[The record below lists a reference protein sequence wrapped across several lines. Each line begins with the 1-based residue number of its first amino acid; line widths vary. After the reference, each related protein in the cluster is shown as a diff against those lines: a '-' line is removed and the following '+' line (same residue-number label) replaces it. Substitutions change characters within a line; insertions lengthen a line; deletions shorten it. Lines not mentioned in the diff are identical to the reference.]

1 MNDFARLFDVSGLSL
16 DRLHSFLQVVEAGG
30 QAKAAKG
37 DPTRQSQ
44 FSRQIK
50 ELEGFFGVA
59 LTRRVGRRIEITD
72 DGIRLAGM
80 IRRQFREIDDFRE
93 AMAGRSV
100 SVRIGSQGSV
110 IDWLLLPRLDAIQ
123 KALGNVMVE
132 MEQLRTADV
141 VRAVADGRLDFGI
154 VREDAVA
161 SETKRWPLGKVGYAL
176 FAVNALCKACDGVG
190 EILRQAPIAELLPG
204 GQFPTRWRAWLS
216 KEGLHPRVVA
226 RVSSFTD
233 LVRAVQAGH
242 AVAVLPEVAA
252 VDFDP
257 KKFKHLPITDLK
269 PRKLVLI
276 ANARNLDR
284 SGIAAGAPEG
294 LAACLDLSWI
304 HADKG
309 GR

>member
-1 MNDFARLFDVSGLSL
+1 MLFNYLVMNEFARLFDISGLSL
-16 DRLHSFLQVVEAGG
+16 DRLLSFLQVVEAGG

-72 DGIRLAGM
+72 DGLRLAGM

-110 IDWLLLPRLDAIQ
+110 IDWLLLPHLDGIQ
-123 KALGNVMVE
+123 AALGNVMVE
-132 MEQLRTADV
+132 MEQLRTNDV
-141 VRAVADGRLDFGI
+141 VRAVSDGRLDFGI
-154 VREDAVA
+154 VREDAVS
-161 SETKRWPLGKVGYAL
+161 SETKRWPLAKVGYAL
-176 FAVNALCKACDGVG
+176 FAANALWKGCDSVEKLLKKAPVG
-190 EILRQAPIAELLPG
+190 ELLPG
-204 GQFPTRWRAWLS
+204 GQFPTRWRAWLA
-216 KEGLHPRVVA
+216 KEGLHPRIVA

-242 AVAVLPEVAA
+242 VAAVLPELAT

-257 KKFKHLPITDLK
+257 KKFKHMPIEKLRA
-269 PRKLVLI
+269 RKMVLI

-284 SGIAAGAPEG
+284 SGIAAGAAER
-294 LAACLDLSWI
+294 LAECLVES
-304 HADKG
+304 
-309 GR
+309 

>member
-16 DRLHSFLQVVEAGG
+16 ERLLSFLQVVEAGG

-44 FSRQIK
+44 FSRQIR
-50 ELEGFFGVA
+50 ELEGFFGIA

-72 DGIRLAGM
+72 DGLRLAGM
-80 IRRQFREIDDFRE
+80 IRRQFREIEDFRE

-123 KALGNVMVE
+123 AALGNVMVE

-141 VRAVADGRLDFGI
+141 VRAVADGRLDFGV

-161 SETKRWPLGKVGYAL
+161 TETKRWPLGKVGYAL
-176 FAVNALCKACDGVG
+176 FAVNAFWKGRDSVAA
-190 EILRQAPIAELLPG
+190 ILRQAPVGELLPG
-204 GQFPTRWRAWLS
+204 GQFTARWRAWLD
-216 KEGLHPRVVA
+216 KQNLHPRIVA

-242 AVAVLPEVAA
+242 AAAVLPDVAV

-257 KKFKHLPITDLK
+257 QKFKHQPIEALK
-269 PRKLVLI
+269 ARKLVLI
-276 ANARNLDR
+276 ANARNLER
-284 SGIAAGAPEG
+284 M
-294 LAACLDLSWI
+294 
-304 HADKG
+304 G
-309 GR
+309 GRQDLETRLSAALRIVFCR

>member
-1 MNDFARLFDVSGLSL
+1 MNHFDVSGLSL

-44 FSRQIK
+44 FSRQIR
-50 ELEGFFGVA
+50 ELERFFGVA

-72 DGIRLAGM
+72 DGLRLAGM

-93 AMAGRSV
+93 SMAGRSV

-110 IDWLLLPRLDAIQ
+110 IDWLLLPRLYAIQ
-123 KALGNVMVE
+123 EALGNVMVE

-141 VRAVADGRLDFGI
+141 VRAVADGRIDFGI

-161 SETKRWPLGKVGYAL
+161 AETKRWPLGKVGYAL
-176 FAVNALCKACDGVG
+176 FAANALWKGSDSVRAILQKVPVG
-190 EILRQAPIAELLPG
+190 ELLPG
-204 GQFPTRWRAWLS
+204 GQFPTRWRSWLD
-216 KEGLHPRVVA
+216 KEGLHPRIVT

-233 LVRAVQAGH
+233 LARAVQAGH
-242 AVAVLPEVAA
+242 AAAVLPEVAA

-257 KKFKHLPITDLK
+257 KKFKHLPVEALK
-269 PRKLVLI
+269 ARKLVLI
-276 ANARNLDR
+276 ANARNLER
-284 SGIAAGAPEG
+284 IG
-294 LAACLDLSWI
+294 
-304 HADKG
+304 G
-309 GR
+309 GREVESRLSGVLSIQ

>member
-16 DRLHSFLQVVEAGG
+16 DRLLSFLQVVEAGG

-72 DGIRLAGM
+72 DGLRLAVM

-110 IDWLLLPRLDAIQ
+110 IDWLLLPRMDAIQ
-123 KALGNVMVE
+123 QALGNVMVE

-161 SETKRWPLGKVGYAL
+161 AETKRWPLGKVGYAL
-176 FAVNALCKACDGVG
+176 FAANALCKGRDGVG
-190 EILRQAPIAELLPG
+190 QILRKAPVAELLPG
-204 GQFPTRWRAWLS
+204 GQFPTRWRAWLG
-216 KEGLHPRVVA
+216 KEGLHPQVVA

-242 AVAVLPEVAA
+242 AAAVLPEVAA

-257 KKFKHLPITDLK
+257 KKFKQLPIPDLK
-269 PRKLVLI
+269 PRTLVLI
-276 ANARNLDR
+276 ANTRNLERIGTNRDAEAR
-284 SGIAAGAPEG
+284 
-294 LAACLDLSWI
+294 LSELLQLT
-304 HADKG
+304 
-309 GR
+309 